1 MEDSSDRSGNL
12 GNTGVIELTGKIMV
26 VAIILLF
33 FVVVFV
39 FCLHLYAKWFWYR
52 RQEPTTT
59 TTPRRRR
66 RRFDFAAGHQEI
78 TVVGGHGLDPV
89 SEGEKARLLPKCNH
103 GFHLEC
109 IDMWLQSHSTCPLCR
124 NPVSNQKTS
133 NSVDELAPMGE
144 NSSVNAYS
152 IEAPSFPTNVLF
164 WGDEN
169 RVSTFGPCSEDD
181 HRGSSIAEPSTS
193 SSSSM
198 MVSNSSRPDG
208 ILVID
213 IPGEIDE
220 DEEQKSP
227 MPTRLRSLKRLLSG
241 NRKVSPSSPRNL
253 DTEQVFVE
261 PKTPMRG
268 PDAALGLAMASP
280 LIVDFLFL
288 YLQIHFLDVLENCSS
303 LPGIQYKQYEDDTY
317 NQFID

>member
-78 TVVGGHGLDPV
+78 TVVGGHGLDPCLLKTLPVVTFDPKEFKDGLECAVCLCEV

-213 IPGEIDE
+213 IPREIDE

-253 DTEQVFVE
+253 DTEQGG
-261 PKTPMRG
+261 RG
-268 PDAALGLAMASP
+268 QS
-280 LIVDFLFL
+280 
-288 YLQIHFLDVLENCSS
+288 
-303 LPGIQYKQYEDDTY
+303 
-317 NQFID
+317 